1 MRESSAR
8 TLPQSD
14 TMLPATFDE
23 LQRTLREKGSAEAV
37 DQLCDQLR
45 QAKDYRGLF
54 YALLMKR
61 RLELGVTP
69 IPTGPAADLPAAV
82 HAPYED
88 AIREAGRHVGRLYLD
103 EGNIA
108 EAWFYFRMLG
118 EPEPVARALAEHT
131 PGPDEDVQ
139 PLVHLAFYEGLVPK
153 RGFDWILERYGIC
166 NAITTLGSQEL
177 PHPPDVRQ
185 YCIGRLV
192 RALYAELRE
201 RLLADIERQEGKAPP
216 HDAERPGVR
225 ELIAGREN
233 LFADGFA
240 HIDVSHLSSVVQMS
254 VNLEPGE
261 ELNLARELCA
271 YGELIPKQ
279 LHYNSDPPFDDLYR
293 DYGVYLSILAGERVE
308 EGLAH
313 FRAKADSADPETIG
327 TYPAQVLVNLLLRLG
342 RPAEALEAARRHL
355 TTADPRHLS
364 CPGVLELCQRAGDY
378 GAFADAARE
387 QGDAVHYLAG
397 LIQSG
402 K

>member
-1 MRESSAR
+1 
-8 TLPQSD
+8 
-14 TMLPATFDE
+14 MLPTALDE
-23 LQRTLREKGSAEAV
+23 LQTTLRETGPAAAI
-37 DQLCDQLR
+37 DRLCARLR
-45 QAKDYRGLF
+45 EEKDYRGLF
-54 YALLMKR
+54 YALLMKKR
-61 RLELGVTP
+61 QELGASP
-69 IPTGPAADLPAAV
+69 IPTGPAADLPSSV
-82 HAPYED
+82 HAPYEE

-118 EPEPVARALAEHT
+118 EPEPVAQALVAHVS
-131 PGPDEDVQ
+131 GADEDMQ
-139 PLVHLAFYEGLVPK
+139 PLVHLAFYEGLAPK
-153 RGFDWILERYGIC
+153 KGFDWILERYGIC

-177 PHPPDVRQ
+177 PHPEEVKQ
-185 YCIGRLV
+185 YCVARLV

-201 RLLADIERQEGKAPP
+201 RLLADIERQEGKMPP
-216 HDAERPGVR
+216 HDAERPTVR

-254 VNLEPGE
+254 IRLEPGA

-279 LHYNSDPPFDDLYR
+279 FHYNSDPPFDDLYR
-293 DYGVYLSILAGERVE
+293 DYGVYLAIVAGDRIE

-342 RPAEALEAARRHL
+342 RPKEALEVAQKHL
-355 TTADPRHLS
+355 ITADPRHLS

-378 GAFADAARE
+378 RAFAEAARQ

-397 LIQSG
+397 LIEAG